1 MRLRSSWTLLLILLA
16 CAALVLPWQQ
26 LVAQETRGSIVG
38 RVTDQSGAVL
48 PGATVEIT
56 NKAMGTKTALV
67 TNDQGFYQ
75 ATYLLSGLYRI
86 EVQVAGFKKFV
97 RDDVEVRINDRIEI
111 NISLEI
117 GELTQTVSVTGETP
131 LLSNT
136 SASLG
141 QVVDGRRITEL
152 PLAHGNPYQ
161 LIGLSNGVVF
171 NRDPRLDRSYEPT
184 HIVGYTVDGSRANRS
199 DLTIDGAAST
209 ATANAFEVIATY
221 VPPGDIIQ
229 EFKIQTATF
238 DASFGSTEG
247 GVTNISIK
255 SGTNNLHGTAY
266 YSGLPPWTANDFY
279 ANRVNQP
286 IALFHENRWGGSAGG
301 PFWIPGLYNGKN
313 KTFWLFGYEGVH
325 DTRPRNDSTSSTVPS
340 AKMKTGDFSELLAI
354 GPQYQIYN
362 PFATTPSSGGRYT
375 RQKFDGNVIPQSLIN
390 PVGKKILS
398 YWPDPRFTPSSA
410 DGTNN
415 NYDASLLELAKYYN
429 WTFRV
434 DHTIS
439 DKQRMFVRGSAY
451 TRNSTYDN
459 YLANTLLTGS
469 NFQFFARNG
478 VIDDVYTINPTTV
491 LNVKFGYSRFIR
503 GDTIDPTSIGFDL
516 TTLGFPAAYNSAI
529 PDAIRRFPAIAMSG
543 YQSSGVAG
551 EFRPVEAYSVPI
563 TLQKAMGKHFLKI
576 GMEFRAYRETDSFG
590 QNNQTGQFNFD
601 GTYTKGPIDN
611 STAAPNNYGQS
622 VAALLLGVPT
632 SSSYVRR
639 AASYAE
645 QSTSWGFY
653 LQDDWKVT
661 SKLTLNIGLREEFE
675 GPLTERYNRSVR
687 GLDYNV
693 VQSIATQVI
702 ANYTASPTPEVPASQ
717 FKVNG
722 GLTFSG
728 VNGQPVGLYH
738 TPKVNL
744 LPRFGFAYQF
754 DNKTVVRGGYGMF
767 LGFLGERRGDV
778 VQTGFTRDTNFIPSN
793 DSGLTFLTTL
803 SNPYPNGILEPI
815 GSSLG
820 VQTYLGQAITFFN
833 TSPVPSNAQR
843 WQIGFQRELPHGLV
857 VEATYVGNKGT
868 HIEINRNL
876 NVTPQQYLS
885 KSPVRDQTTI
895 NYLTALVKNPFYGV
909 TLPAGA
915 TSTFTASTIARER
928 LLRPFPQFD
937 TVNTTSYDG
946 YSWYHGMQLRAEKR
960 FSHSYS
966 VIVNYGWSK
975 FMQATELL
983 NQDDPR
989 PYRTISDYDAPH
1001 RLSFSAIWELPFNR
1015 LTSSGNPVASR
1026 ILKGWQLS
1034 PIYQYQSGAPIGFGN
1049 LLYYGNFTDIALPS
1063 DQRTPERW
1071 FNTSGFETATAKQ
1084 LANNVRTFPLR
1095 FSGIRAD
1102 CTNDVGL
1109 TLLKNT
1115 KITEGKSIQFKTEA
1129 LNLFNHPLMR
1139 PPSTTSTASSFGS
1152 TVGAN
1157 QVNYARRIQLSVKFI
1172 F

>member
-1 MRLRSSWTLLLILLA
+1 MRLRASWTIFFILLG
-16 CAALVLPWQQ
+16 CAALVAPWQQ
-26 LVAQETRGSIVG
+26 QLIAQESRGSIVG
-38 RVTDQSGAVL
+38 KVADQSGAVL

-56 NKAMGTKTALV
+56 NKAMGTKTSLV

-86 EVQVAGFKKFV
+86 EVQVSGFKKFV
-97 RDDVEVRINDRIEI
+97 RDDVEVRINDRIQI
-111 NISLEI
+111 NIALEI

-141 QVVDGRRITEL
+141 QVIDGRRITEL

-161 LIGLSNGVVF
+161 LIGLSGGVTF
-171 NRDPRLDRSYEPT
+171 NRDPRLDRPYEPT
-184 HIVGYTVDGSRANRS
+184 HIVGYTMDGSRANRS

-229 EFKIQTATF
+229 EFKVQTATF

-266 YSGLPPWTANDFY
+266 YSGLPPWIANDFY
-279 ANRVNQP
+279 ANRVGQNTTG
-286 IALFHENRWGGSAGG
+286 FKENRWGGSAGG
-301 PFWIPGLYNGKN
+301 PLWIPKLYNGRN
-313 KTFWLFGYEGVH
+313 KTFWLFGYEGIH
-325 DTRPRNDSTSSTVPS
+325 DSRPRNDSTSSTVPS
-340 AKMKTGDFSELLAI
+340 AKMKTGDFSELLAL
-354 GPQYQIYN
+354 GSQYQIYN
-362 PFATTPSSGGRYT
+362 PFT
-375 RQKFDGNVIPQSLIN
+375 RRTVGSRIQSDPFAGNLIPASLIN

-398 YWPDPRFTPSSA
+398 YFPDPRFTPSAA

-415 NYDASLLELAKYYN
+415 NYDAGLTEEAKYYT

-459 YLANTLLTGS
+459 YLANTLLTG
-469 NFQFFARNG
+469 NFFSFFSRNG

-491 LNVKFGYSRFIR
+491 LNVRFGYSRFIR
-503 GDTIDPTSIGFDL
+503 ADTTDPANIGWDL
-516 TTLGFPAAYNSAI
+516 TQLGFPASYNNSI
-529 PDAIRRFPAIAMSG
+529 PEEVRRFPNIAMTG
-543 YQSSGVAG
+543 YQSTGVAG
-551 EFRPVEAYSVPI
+551 EFRPVEVYSVPV
-563 TLQKAMGKHFLKI
+563 TLQKAMGKHFLKT
-576 GMEFRAYRETDSFG
+576 GVEFRSYRETDSFNAG
-590 QNNQTGQFNFD
+590 NQTGQFNFD
-601 GTYTKGPIDN
+601 STYTRGPLDN
-611 STAAPNNYGQS
+611 STAAPSSYGQS
-622 VAALLLGVPT
+622 VAALLLGLPT
-632 SSSYVRR
+632 SSSLVRR

-645 QSTSWGFY
+645 QSTSWGFF

-661 SKLTLNIGLREEFE
+661 SKLSLNLGLRWEFE
-675 GPLTERYNRSVR
+675 GPLTERYDRSVR
-687 GLDYNV
+687 GLDYNY
-693 VQSIATQVI
+693 VQPISPQVI
-702 ANYTASPTPEVPASQ
+702 ANYATSPTPEVPASQ

-722 GLTFSG
+722 GLTFSN
-728 VNGQPVGLYH
+728 VNGQPRGLYN

-744 LPRFGFAYQF
+744 MPRFGFAYQF
-754 DNKTVVRGGYGMF
+754 DNKTVVRGGYGIF
-767 LGFLGERRGDV
+767 FGFLGERRGDV
-778 VQTGFTRDTNFIPSN
+778 VQTGFTRDTNYIGTTDGVNF
-793 DSGLTFLTTL
+793 TTTL
-803 SNPYPNGILEPI
+803 SNPWPTGILEPI

-820 VQTYLGQAITFFN
+820 PQTYLGQAVTFFH
-833 TSPVPSNAQR
+833 TSPVPSYAQR
-843 WQIGFQRELPHGLV
+843 WQVGIQRELPHGIV
-857 VEATYVGNKGT
+857 VEATYVGNRGT

-895 NYLTALVKNPFYGV
+895 NYLTALMKNPFYGV

-915 TSTFTASTIARER
+915 TSTFTSSTIARER
-928 LLRPFPQFD
+928 LMRPFPQFD
-937 TVNTTSYDG
+937 TVNSTVYDG
-946 YSWYHGMQLRAEKR
+946 YTWYHGMQLKAEKR
-960 FSHSYS
+960 FAHGYS
-966 VIVNYGWSK
+966 IIANYGWSK
-975 FMQATELL
+975 NMQATELL

-989 PYRTISDYDAPH
+989 PYETISDYDNPH
-1001 RLSFSAIWELPFNR
+1001 RFTFSAIWELPLNR
-1015 LTSSGNPVASR
+1015 LSSSGSPVASR
-1026 ILKGWQLS
+1026 ILTGWQLS
-1034 PIYQYQSGAPIGFGN
+1034 PIYTFQSGAPIGFGN
-1049 LLYYGNFTDIALPS
+1049 LLYYGNFSDVALPA

-1071 FNTSGFETATAKQ
+1071 FNTAGFEVATAKQ

-1095 FSGIRAD
+1095 FTGIRAD

-1115 KITEGKSIQFKTEA
+1115 KVTEGKSIQFKMEA
-1129 LNLFNHPLMR
+1129 LNLFNHPVMR
-1139 PPSTTSTASSFGS
+1139 PPSTTATASSFGS

-1157 QVNYARRIQLSVKFI
+1157 QVNYARRIQVSVKFI

>member
-16 CAALVLPWQQ
+16 CAALVVPWQQ

-38 RVTDQSGAVL
+38 KVSDQSGAVL

-56 NKAMGTKTALV
+56 NKAMGTKTSLV

-86 EVQVAGFKKFV
+86 EVQVSGFKKFV

-111 NISLEI
+111 NISLQI

-131 LLSNT
+131 LLNNT

-161 LIGLSNGVVF
+161 LIGLSGGVTF
-171 NRDPRLDRSYEPT
+171 NRDPRLDRPYEPT
-184 HIVGYTVDGSRANRS
+184 HIVGYTIDGSRANRS

-221 VPPGDIIQ
+221 TPPGDIIQ
-229 EFKIQTATF
+229 EFKVQTATF

-266 YSGLPPWTANDFY
+266 YSGLPPWIANDFY
-279 ANRVNQP
+279 ANRVGQNTTG
-286 IALFHENRWGGSAGG
+286 FKENRWGGSAGG
-301 PFWIPGLYNGKN
+301 PLWIPKLYNGKN
-313 KTFWLFGYEGVH
+313 KTFWLFGYEGIH
-325 DTRPRNDSTSSTVPS
+325 DSRPRNDSSSSTVPS
-340 AKMKTGDFSELLAI
+340 AKMKTGDFSELLAVSS
-354 GPQYQIYN
+354 QYQIYN
-362 PFATTPSSGGRYT
+362 PFGGTLSGGRIT
-375 RQKFDGNVIPQSLIN
+375 RQKFAGNIIPQSLIN
-390 PVGKKILS
+390 PVGSKILS
-398 YWPDPRFTPSSA
+398 YFPDPRFTPSSA

-415 NYDASLLELAKYYN
+415 NYDAGLLELAKYYT

-451 TRNSTYDN
+451 TRNSTYDD
-459 YLANTLLTGS
+459 YLANTMLTG
-469 NFQFFARNG
+469 NYFAFFARNG

-503 GDTIDPTSIGFDL
+503 GDSTDPANLGFDL
-516 TTLGFPAAYNSAI
+516 TTLGFPASYNSAI
-529 PDAIRRFPAIAMSG
+529 PAGIRRFPNIAMSG
-543 YQSSGVAG
+543 YQSTGVAG
-551 EFRPVEAYSVPI
+551 EFRPVEVYSLPI
-563 TLQKAMGKHFLKI
+563 TLQKAMGKHFFKA
-576 GMEFRAYRETDSFG
+576 GMEFRSYRETDSFNAG
-590 QNNQTGQFNFD
+590 NQTGQFNFD
-601 GTYTKGPIDN
+601 GTYTKGPLDN

-622 VAALLLGVPT
+622 VAALLLGIPT
-632 SSSYVRR
+632 SSSLVRR

-653 LQDDWKVT
+653 LQDDWKVS
-661 SKLTLNIGLREEFE
+661 SKLTISLGLREEFE

-693 VQSIATQVI
+693 VQSIAPQVI
-702 ANYTASPTPEVPASQ
+702 ANYTASPTPEIPASQ

-728 VNGQPVGLYH
+728 VNGQPVGLYD

-754 DNKTVVRGGYGMF
+754 DNKTVVRGGYGIF

-778 VQTGFTRDTNFIPSN
+778 LQTGFTRDTNFIPSN
-793 DSGLTFLTTL
+793 DSGLTFVSKLD
-803 SNPYPNGILEPI
+803 NPYPNGILEPI

-833 TSPVPSNAQR
+833 TGPVPSNAQR
-843 WQIGFQRELPHGLV
+843 WQIGFQRELPHGIV
-857 VEATYVGNKGT
+857 VEATYVGNRGT

-895 NYLTALVKNPFYGV
+895 NYLTALVKNPFAGV
-909 TLPAGA
+909 ALPAGA

-937 TVNTTSYDG
+937 SVNTTSYDG
-946 YSWYHGMQLRAEKR
+946 YSWYHGMQLKAEKR
-960 FSHSYS
+960 FAHGYS
-966 VIVNYGWSK
+966 IIANYGWSK

-989 PYRTISDYDAPH
+989 PYETISDYDAPH
-1001 RLSFSAIWELPFNR
+1001 RLTFSAIWELPFNR
-1015 LTSSGNPVASR
+1015 LASSGNPVASR
-1026 ILKGWQLS
+1026 ILTGWQLS

-1049 LLYYGNFTDIALPS
+1049 LLFYGNFKDIALPA

-1071 FNTSGFETATAKQ
+1071 INAAGFETATAKQ

-1129 LNLFNHPLMR
+1129 LNLFNHPVMR
-1139 PPSTTSTASSFGS
+1139 PPNMTATVSSFGS